1 MGRCL
6 ARVNPALAKR
16 EYRLAF
22 MYGDQRALDEA
33 NGIFRAPGALLDVAP
48 ETPNGLS
55 RAGQLLRD
63 RPAEAAEA
71 WKRAWESFH
80 VPWALAE
87 LARARAATHEY
98 DEALRLA
105 HLLQETAPQNA
116 NGYVVAAVSYEGLGQ
131 GDDALRELE
140 LGAARLPGNVD
151 VLAPLGY
158 RYLRMHR
165 FSQARIVF
173 ESIVASERPAAA
185 HKRVLIARALQGQG
199 RFGEALAELQVARG
213 FLPQDESVLAL
224 YATVAQKAGRYED
237 ALEALELASRL
248 PSADGKAYEAET
260 AELRRKIGDQRT
272 QRALGR
278 R

>member
-6 ARVNPALAKR
+6 ARANESLAKR

-22 MYGDQRALDEA
+22 MYGDQSALDEA
-33 NGIFRAPGALLDVAP
+33 NVVFRAPGALLEVAP

-63 RPAEAAEA
+63 RPGEAAEA
-71 WKRAWESFH
+71 WQRAWDSFH

-87 LARARAATHEY
+87 LARARAATREY

-116 NGYVVAAVSYEGLGQ
+116 NGYVVAAVSHDALGR

-158 RYLRMHR
+158 RYLRMR
-165 FSQARIVF
+165 RYSQARIVF
-173 ESIVASERPAAA
+173 ESIVASERPAIAS
-185 HKRVLIARALQGQG
+185 KRVLIARALEGQG

-213 FLPQDESVLAL
+213 LAPQDESVLGL
-224 YATVAQKAGRYED
+224 IATVAQEAGKYED
-237 ALEALELASRL
+237 ALEALELAARL
-248 PSADGKAYEAET
+248 PSADGKAYEVRT
-260 AELRRKIGDQRT
+260 AELRRKISDQRT